1 MLATDCGAQFSS
13 DGTAGDVELDV
24 SGRKE
29 RDVFTRGWEMEEL
42 VGSKCV
48 GVDIELSGER

>member
-1 MLATDCGAQFSS
+1 
-13 DGTAGDVELDV
+13 LDV

-29 RDVFTRGWEMEEL
+29 RYVFARCWEVEEL
-42 VGSKCV
+42 VGSKGV